1 MNAISKSSYP
11 KKRIIALLVI
21 CIIGCFSAAIFVF
34 EVSANGQEY
43 IPTVEAVQ
51 EYRSVYRLPKA
62 TVKVGEELI
71 EAQTILVKPNGEKT
85 SAEAVTLDMAGVYGV
100 QFWASGKQVA
110 EQQNFTVY
118 YPYVEF
124 NGKGSTAEYASGDG
138 LKIKTRAGVRATFN
152 QIIDLST
159 VGANDAL
166 IKMYVTPSVPGNQDF
181 SKFDIIL
188 TDIHDE
194 SNYLTIEIVNTN
206 ENGKTYSY
214 VKAGASFQPL
224 TGRENGNP
232 ERIHAH
238 DMYGSPVKWT
248 FYGNP
253 ADEKS
258 NLLSIYY
265 DAQSKRIYAQDGYFV
280 IDLDDKKY
288 FSDLW
293 SGFTSG
299 KVKMTL
305 VAGGGTVANYALTEV
320 YGLDLKETVYIDN
333 EKPVIDV
340 KVPDTVPAAK
350 TGLPYKIFE
359 ATAFDDYAKTL
370 EVTKKVFVNYYSDS
384 PYSVAIKDGAFIP
397 GRSGSYTIVYSAA
410 DHFGNEA
417 IRTIDVKAYGTIDE
431 MVITLAGA
439 QEGGKAG
446 EWIEF
451 APATVSGG
459 SGEIK
464 VTVTIESEHEYD
476 IAESSFK
483 PRSAG
488 SYTIV
493 YTAEDYLGSIKTFK
507 NTVEVEVNPDPVYE
521 EDFYMPL
528 RMISGA
534 KYKLPEVLATDFNT
548 GKSIESKIIVTDN
561 NGERTLNGYEYIPE
575 VNESGKTVI
584 ITYMAISSTGKAEK
598 CFSVPVYAV
607 GYGDSLD
614 MSAYF
619 VGENL
624 TKKYTDVGL
633 DISFNGDSTIAYAN
647 SVLADRL
654 ELNFGVNSSSSSASV
669 TLNVID
675 KCDPSKSMYVRF
687 VWKNGA
693 VVADVNGENTAVTDF
708 KFTSSGENIT
718 VAYDVL
724 GNKIKIGTKFY
735 ELKTKTDFT
744 DGHVFLEWQFEG
756 TANTTFS
763 IYRLNKQIFSSD
775 TSDLADPQIA
785 LQGERGGKT
794 SFGSIYRTSVAYY
807 GDVLDPFVT
816 CVMTVTDPD
825 GKAVTDTDGRKLEKV
840 SADIA
845 YYFECGKYGVY
856 SLSYSATDT
865 SGNTLELGFAV
876 KVWDGE
882 PPVVTVEKSAVE
894 ATAGQ
899 KITLPSAT
907 AKDLVSGD
915 REVFKCIKT
924 PDGTI
929 VNLKDGEYVFESAG
943 TYYIYY
949 YATDANGNLGKTIVK
964 VSVKEAGK

>member
-1 MNAISKSSYP
+1 MNAKTKSSYP
-11 KKRIIALLVI
+11 KKGVIAALVI
-21 CIIGCFSAAIFVF
+21 CLIACFSAAIFRF
-34 EVSANGQEY
+34 SATAEGQEY
-43 IPTVEAVQ
+43 IPAVEAVQ

-62 TVKVGEELI
+62 TVEIDGKYI

-85 SAEAVTLDMAGVYGV
+85 SAEAVTLDTAGVYYV
-100 QFWASGKQVA
+100 QFWYNGRQVT
-110 EQQNFTVY
+110 EQQKFTVY

-124 NGKGSTAEYASGDG
+124 NGKGSTAEYSEGDG

-152 QIIDLST
+152 RIIDLSA

-166 IKMYVTPSVPGNQDF
+166 IKMYVTPTVAGNQDF

-206 ENGKTYSY
+206 ENGKTHSY

-238 DMYGSPVKWT
+238 DMYGAPVKWT

-253 ADEKS
+253 TDEKS

-265 DAQSKRIYAQDGYFV
+265 DAESKRVYAQDGYFV

-320 YGLDLKETVYIDN
+320 YGLDLKETFYIDN

-340 KVPDTVPAAK
+340 KVPETVPAAK
-350 TGLPYKIFE
+350 TGEPYKIFE

-370 EVTKKVFVNYYSDS
+370 EVTKKVYVNYYSDS
-384 PYSVAIKDGAFIP
+384 PYSVAVKDGAFIP
-397 GRSGSYTIVYSAA
+397 GRSGSYTIVYSAV

-417 IRTIDVKAYGTIDE
+417 IKTVDVKAYGEIE
-431 MVITLAGA
+431 GMVITLTEE
-439 QEGGKAG
+439 QKSGKAG
-446 EWIEF
+446 DRIEF
-451 APATVSGG
+451 APVTVTGG
-459 SGEIK
+459 SGEVK
-464 VTVTIESEHEYD
+464 VSVSVESECEYD
-476 IAESSFK
+476 ADEHSFK

-493 YTAEDYLGSIKTFK
+493 YTAEDYLGSKKVLK
-507 NTVEVEVNPDPVYE
+507 NVVEIAANPNPVYE
-521 EDFYMPL
+521 DEFYMPL
-528 RMISGA
+528 KMISGA
-534 KYKLPEVLATDFNT
+534 KYRLPKALATDFNT
-548 GKSIESKIIVTDN
+548 GRFIESEITVTDDG
-561 NGERTLNGYEYIPE
+561 GERTLDGYEYVPN
-575 VNESGKTVI
+575 VSTSGKTVKI
-584 ITYMAISSTGKAEK
+584 VYRAVSPTGEVEK
-598 CFSVPVYAV
+598 TFYVPVYAV
-607 GYGDSLD
+607 GYGESLD
-614 MSAYF
+614 TSAYF

-624 TKKYTDVGL
+624 TKKYTDAGL
-633 DISFNGDSTIAYAN
+633 DISFTDDTTIGYAN
-647 SVLADRL
+647 AVLADRL
-654 ELNFGVNSSSSSASV
+654 ELNFGINSSASSAAV
-669 TLNVID
+669 TLLISD
-675 KCDPSKSMYVRF
+675 KCDPSKSTYVRF

-693 VVADVNGENTAVTDF
+693 VVADINGENTAITDL
-708 KFTSSGENIT
+708 KFTAASENFT
-718 VAYDVL
+718 VAYDTL
-724 GNKIKIGTKFY
+724 GNKIKIGTKSY
-735 ELKTKTDFT
+735 ELKTKTEFT
-744 DGHVFLEWQFEG
+744 DGLVFLEWQFEG
-756 TANTTFS
+756 TAKTTFS
-763 IYRLNKQIFSSD
+763 VYRLNRQIF
-775 TSDLADPQIA
+775 TAEASDLADPQIA

-807 GDVLDPFVT
+807 GDVLDPYVT
-816 CVMTVTDPD
+816 CTMTVTDPD
-825 GKAVTDTDGRKLEKV
+825 GNVVTDTNGLKLERV

-856 SLSYSATDT
+856 TLSYSASDT

-876 KVWDGE
+876 KVWDSD
-882 PPVVTVEKSAVE
+882 PPTITVEKRSIEAVV
-894 ATAGQ
+894 GK
-899 KITLPSAT
+899 KITLPTAT
-907 AKDLVSGD
+907 ATDAVSGE
-915 REVFKCIKT
+915 REVYRCVKA

-929 VNLKDGEYVFESAG
+929 VNVKENEYVFASAG

-949 YATDANGNLGKTIVK
+949 YATDANGNLGKTIVE
-964 VSVKEAGK
+964 VTVKESGK